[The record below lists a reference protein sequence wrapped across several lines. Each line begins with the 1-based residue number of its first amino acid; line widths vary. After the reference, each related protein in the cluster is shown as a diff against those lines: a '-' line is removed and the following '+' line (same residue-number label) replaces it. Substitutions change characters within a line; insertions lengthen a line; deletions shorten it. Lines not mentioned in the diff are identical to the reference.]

1 MHRILF
7 VLPVLAAALAAQ
19 EPSSGV
25 AAPRV
30 PRAPMILPLD
40 YSTPQPA
47 AKSGFLAAP
56 GPSSTSAAARRDRSE
71 SHRVIDAP
79 ALDRRAWRDPSAVH
93 VDRGAADGALWAG
106 GADWKARFDARGFD
120 VHPFLGSDA
129 PTNYPVRFELQ
140 RVTVGGEELT
150 VVAATPVVTADV
162 VQWDRGGVVESVAL
176 ASKSLEQSWRF
187 DGLPSRDALRL
198 DVAWHGALQAEV
210 EDQGVRFGNE
220 HGGLRYLHAIAIDA
234 LGRRLALPIEVA
246 ADTLAITV
254 PASFVA
260 EAVFPLVVDPVISVY
275 VIDTVTDVEGSPDL
289 AWDETSQQWLVTWWR
304 QFSATD
310 MDIWAVRLDAAMNVV
325 EPAFT
330 VDYTSDY
337 WHLPSVASHDYS
349 NQYLVVAQVSLDGT
363 AAEPTWIGGRIV
375 HAGTFA
381 GSGAQFDIERDGVV
395 GLRGRNFAPDV
406 GGDSYQGVAYYTVV
420 WTHETSATNRD
431 VHMKQVDDFGNLRS
445 SLPTVVDGSP
455 GNEWA
460 ASISKSNGDRGSLQR
475 WAIAYLRTW
484 SPTDEDVRGALVT
497 WDGQLIAVGGG
508 FNFPI
513 DYSGYSDAWPIPSSP
528 TQRDGTGYRYF
539 MIGCTRTP
547 VTGQSSLG
555 WVNVAVIDDAG
566 GLRALADLRTLENIT
581 HGMPLHGG
589 SVDSDGCRFALGYGE
604 GDPFSVGFD
613 ARVCT
618 LGFDAASNTIVP
630 QDSRAW
636 PGQSTVHDEYAPSV
650 CARHSGGGPVAPYY
664 GLAFSIASLNLPTTY
679 GIAVCDYRGHAPL
692 IGPVTRRVR
701 DCGGLGI
708 SIAGSVSLCERIDFT
723 LADSGPL
730 TGFLIGPPVDIPFT
744 GCGLCRIGAI
754 MTTVP
759 NPYSLTVPGNLSF
772 VGLTLS
778 IQGYSFNRGPC
789 LGTIALSNI
798 IDFTVR

>member
-7 VLPVLAAALAAQ
+7 VLPALAAALAAQ

-25 AAPRV
+25 AQPRV
-30 PRAPMILPLD
+30 PRAPMVLPLD

-47 AKSGFLAAP
+47 AKSGFAAAP
-56 GPSSTSAAARRDRSE
+56 IPAAPIAGSSRNPARRHTVDAASSTN
-71 SHRVIDAP
+71 P
-79 ALDRRAWRDPSAVH
+79 RAWRDPSLVH
-93 VDRGAADGALWAG
+93 VDSGAADGALWAG

-129 PTNYPVRFELQ
+129 PANYPVRFELQ
-140 RVTVGGEELT
+140 GVAVGGVALE
-150 VVAATPVVTADV
+150 VVAIRPEVTANV
-162 VQWDRGGVVESVAL
+162 VRWDRGGVVESVAL

-187 DGLPSRDALRL
+187 DGLATRGELRL
-198 DVAWHGALQAEV
+198 EVAWHSALRAAV
-210 EDQGVRFGNE
+210 EDQGVRFENE
-220 HGGLRYLHAIAIDA
+220 RGGLRYLHAIAIDA

-246 ADTLAITV
+246 ADTLSITV

-260 EAVFPLVVDPVISVY
+260 EAVFPLVVDPVISTF
-275 VIDTVTDVEGSPDL
+275 VIDVGTDAEGSPDL

-310 MDIWAVRLDAAMNVV
+310 MDIWAVRLDAAMNPV
-325 EPAFT
+325 EYPFT

-337 WHLPSVASHDYS
+337 WHMPKVANLNDA
-349 NQYLVVAQVSLDGT
+349 NNYLVVAQVSVDGT

-375 HAGTFA
+375 YTGTGG

-395 GLRGRNFAPDV
+395 GLRGRDFTPDV
-406 GGDSYQGVAYYTVV
+406 GGDSYLGVAYYTVV
-420 WTHETSATNRD
+420 WTHETSATNGD
-431 VHMKQVDDFGNLRS
+431 VHMKQVDAFGNLRS

-460 ASISKSNGDRGSLQR
+460 PSISKSNGDRSSLQR

-484 SPTDEDVRGALVT
+484 SATDEDVRGALVT

-513 DYSGYSDAWPIPSSP
+513 DYSGYSDVWPMPSSP
-528 TQRDGTGYRYF
+528 TQRDGMGYRYF
-539 MIGCTRTP
+539 MVGCTRTP

-566 GLRALADLRTLENIT
+566 GLRALSDLRTLENIT

-589 SVDSDGCRFALGYGE
+589 DVDSDGCRFALGYSE

-618 LGFDAASNTIVP
+618 LGFDAVNNLIVP
-630 QDSRAW
+630 QDQRAW
-636 PGQSTVHDEYAPSV
+636 PGQSTAHSEYAPSV
-650 CARHSGGGPVAPYY
+650 CARHSGGGPVTPHY
-664 GLAFSIASLNLPTTY
+664 GLAFTVLSLTPPYTS
-679 GIAVCDYRGHAPL
+679 GIAVTDYRGHAPL

-708 SIAGSVSLCERIDFT
+708 SMTGSVSLCERIDFT

-730 TGFLIGPPVDIPFT
+730 TGFLLGPPVDIPFT

-759 NPYSLTVPGNLSF
+759 NPYSLTVPGDLSL
-772 VGLTLS
+772 VGLTLA